1 MAPMDALIDI
11 LTRDDSEAPL
21 DLAALEL
28 ASIEYPHLDPEPF
41 IDILDSYANEI
52 DERMRMEFDGV
63 ERLQVLHEFLF
74 REQGFTG
81 NEQDYYNA
89 KNSCLNEVI
98 ASRTGI
104 PISLCVV
111 YMAIAERLEMPVYGI
126 GLPGHF
132 LCSYEDEGFQTYIDV
147 FHQGSLMSAE
157 ECIDFAR
164 TLTGM
169 DLSAAPHILKP
180 VTPRQILIR
189 MLNNLRSIYLRA
201 KEFPKA
207 SKVLDLLLQ
216 ASPTDADSYI
226 LRGAVNV
233 ELKKFQAA
241 RSDFEQY
248 LALVPE
254 ARDRDRVVEQIAIID
269 RYLTRRP

>member
-1 MAPMDALIDI
+1 MDALIDI
-11 LTRDDSEAPL
+11 LTRADSDAPL

-28 ASIEYPHLDPEPF
+28 AAIEFPRLDPEPF
-41 IDILDSYANEI
+41 IDILDSYANEV
-52 DERMRMEFDGV
+52 DERMRMEYDGV

-81 NEQDYYNA
+81 NERDYYNA
-89 KNSCLNEVI
+89 RNSCLNEVI
-98 ASRTGI
+98 AARTGI
-104 PISLCVV
+104 PISLSVV
-111 YMAIAERLEMPVYGI
+111 YMAVAERLEMPVYGI

-147 FHQGSLMSAE
+147 FHQGTLMTSE
-157 ECIDFAR
+157 QCIDFAR

-169 DLSAAPHILKP
+169 DLSATPQLLKP
-180 VTPRQILIR
+180 VTSRQILIR
-189 MLNNLRSIYLRA
+189 MLNNLRSIYLRG
-201 KEFPKA
+201 KEYPKA
-207 SKVLDLLLQ
+207 SQVLDLLLK

-241 RSDFEQY
+241 RSDFERY
-248 LALVPE
+248 LALMPE
-254 ARDRDRVVEQIAIID
+254 ARDRDRVEQQIAIID
-269 RYLTRRP
+269 RHLSRS